1 MYFNGRWV
9 PMHLMNTIFILW
21 LIASVILIGLILYLN
36 HRAKRKSDTKPPLDG
51 MRLRR
56 RKRKR

>member
-1 MYFNGRWV
+1 MYFSGRWV
-9 PMHLMNTIFILW
+9 PIHLMNTIFILW
-21 LIASVILIGLILYLN
+21 LVATAIVIGLILYLS
-36 HRAKRKSDTKPPLDG
+36 HRAKRQSNPKPPLDG